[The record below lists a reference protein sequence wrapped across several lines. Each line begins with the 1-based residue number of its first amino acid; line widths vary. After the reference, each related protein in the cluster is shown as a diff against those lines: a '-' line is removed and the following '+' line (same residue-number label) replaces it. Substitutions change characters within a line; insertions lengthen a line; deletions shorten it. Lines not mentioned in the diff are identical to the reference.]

1 MNMNQLK
8 PMIIVLLMLTS
19 ALAGCT
25 GTDGAEG
32 IPGPQGET
40 GEQGPPGIQ
49 GETGSAGADGQHGA
63 DGMDGQDGMDV
74 NESQIAQLEAELA
87 SKDAVIAILLGNI
100 TDMEEELEAVDDV
113 IEMYYM
119 MFVQIQNDM
128 NDLESNLMDEINWV
142 NNTVTLPYMDLSYAD
157 LNHANLF
164 NANLSN
170 TDLSNTDLS
179 YANLGY
185 ANLRGADLS
194 GANLRGAN
202 LSGVDL
208 SDVHLMESTSSR
220 LPACPAVLPNDWLCI
235 DIFNVFTLDN
245 QGFHLIGPNAHGAWH
260 LGTQANL
267 SGAYLYGIHFW
278 YFDFSGVDF
287 SNANLNNADLRYSDL
302 SNANLE
308 GASFNL
314 DYSSS
319 ASLGIIYSNTIC
331 PDGTNSDDNGNTCRN
346 NL

>member
-1 MNMNQLK
+1 MLRSFTKGMNQLK

-49 GETGSAGADGQHGA
+49 GETGAAGADGQNGA
-63 DGMDGQDGMDV
+63 DGLDGQDGMDV
-74 NESQIAQLEAELA
+74 NESRIAQLEAELA
-87 SKDAVIAILLGNI
+87 SKDATIAILLGNI
-100 TDMEEELEAVDDV
+100 SDMEEELEAVDDV

-119 MFVQIQNDM
+119 MFVQILKDINLQNQSR
-128 NDLESNLMDEINWV
+128 DLSNADLSNAD
-142 NNTVTLPYMDLSYAD
+142 LRYADLSYAD
-157 LNHANLF
+157 
-164 NANLSN
+164 
-170 TDLSNTDLS
+170 
-179 YANLGY
+179 
-185 ANLRGADLS
+185 
-194 GANLRGAN
+194 

-208 SDVHLMESTSSR
+208 SDVQLMESTSSH
-220 LPACPAVLPNDWLCI
+220 LPACPALLPNDWLCI

-245 QGFHLIGPNAHGAWH
+245 QGFHLIGPNAHSAWH
-260 LGTQANL
+260 VGTQANL

-287 SNANLNNADLRYSDL
+287 SNANLNDADLRYSDL